1 MVMQEEGLEGGLPPD
16 IKKGDAMSVL
26 RAVVS
31 DRDGIIHEL
40 VLKKR
45 KQSEG
50 YSWYYGNI
58 ALIVT
63 PAATPDEAL
72 SFLKREI
79 APSRTDIAQII
90 SIVRSSDDRA

>member
-1 MVMQEEGLEGGLPPD
+1 
-16 IKKGDAMSVL
+16 MSVL

-45 KQSEG
+45 EQSEG
-50 YSWYYGNI
+50 YSWYYGNS
-58 ALIVT
+58 ALVVT

-72 SFLKREI
+72 RFLMREI
-79 APSRTDIAQII
+79 APSRNDIAQVI
-90 SIVRSSDDRA
+90 SIVPTTEGQA

>member
-1 MVMQEEGLEGGLPPD
+1 M
-16 IKKGDAMSVL
+16 AVL

-45 KQSEG
+45 EKNVG
-50 YSWYYGNI
+50 YSWFYGDI

-72 SFLKREI
+72 RILMQEI
-79 APSRTDIAQII
+79 APSRGDNAQVI
-90 SIVRSSDDRA
+90 SIVRSETDQA